1 MYGCIAH
8 RLSRWQT
15 TRSEG
20 TPEMVVSMVALQI
33 KCVISDAYGLYICTT
48 PALDAKSFIA
58 RDAPSAAGERG
69 ARVGSCSGVPG
80 SALGVIKYSKRIF
93 YVTIAQIR
101 ARRCRPLATAYGAGP
116 RSDRGPLIL
125 LYCIYTVSGYFTAP
139 GRGPRILFRRWC
151 LSDQHNHTGET

>member
-33 KCVISDAYGLYICTT
+33 KCVISDAYVLYICTT

-58 RDAPSAAGERG
+58 RDAPSAAWRK
-69 ARVGSCSGVPG
+69 G
-80 SALGVIKYSKRIF
+80 SAGGGLAAECPGPLWAYKIFETNILCDNRSNKSAAMPAISNGVWS
-93 YVTIAQIR
+93 R
-101 ARRCRPLATAYGAGP
+101 AEVGP
-116 RSDRGPLIL
+116 RPTHTFIL
-125 LYCIYTVSGYFTAP
+125 YLYCI
-139 GRGPRILFRRWC
+139 RILYCARARPENIIPEVV
-151 LSDQHNHTGET
+151 SV

>member
-58 RDAPSAAGERG
+58 RDAPWAAGERG
-69 ARVGSCSGVPG
+69 ARVGVLQR
-80 SALGVIKYSKRIF
+80 SARVRFGRIKYSKRIF

-101 ARRCRPLATAYGAGP
+101 
-116 RSDRGPLIL
+116 
-125 LYCIYTVSGYFTAP
+125 
-139 GRGPRILFRRWC
+139 
-151 LSDQHNHTGET
+151 

>member
-1 MYGCIAH
+1 MLMYYTFALPRH
-8 RLSRWQT
+8 LMQNPSSRG
-15 TRSEG
+15 TR
-20 TPEMVVSMVALQI
+20 PR
-33 KCVISDAYGLYICTT
+33 
-48 PALDAKSFIA
+48 P
-58 RDAPSAAGERG
+58 PGERG
-69 ARVGSCSGVPG
+69 ARVGVLQR
-80 SALGVIKYSKRIF
+80 SARVRFGRIKYSKRIF